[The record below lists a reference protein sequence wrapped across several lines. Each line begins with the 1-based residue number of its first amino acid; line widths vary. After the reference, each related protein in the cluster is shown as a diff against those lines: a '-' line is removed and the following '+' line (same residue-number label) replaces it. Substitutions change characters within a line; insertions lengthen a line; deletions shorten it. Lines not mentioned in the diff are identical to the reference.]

1 MLTMTAPDRSEFAD
15 YYSTYINQ
23 VPAGDIKEILET
35 QGDDYIALLSGI
47 AESRSL
53 HRYEAG
59 KWSIREVA
67 AHVNDAERVFT
78 YRALWFARGY
88 DSPLPSFDQDIAI
101 ATCNADARTLA
112 SHFEEFRAIRAATVA
127 LFHSLPDEAWTR
139 TGIASGNQVSVR
151 ALAYIVCGHSAHH
164 GRIVRE
170 RYLQ

>member
-1 MLTMTAPDRSEFAD
+1 MLTMTAPDRSEYAE

-23 VPAGDIKEILET
+23 VPAGDIKKILQT
-35 QGDDYIALLSGI
+35 QGDEHVALLSGI
-47 AESRSL
+47 SEARSL
-53 HRYEAG
+53 HRYEPG

-101 ATCNADARTLA
+101 ATCGADARTLA
-112 SHFEEFRAIRAATVA
+112 SHIEEFRGIRAATVA
-127 LFHSLPDEAWTR
+127 LFNSLPDDAWTR
-139 TGIASGNQVSVR
+139 TGVASGNPVSVR
-151 ALAYIVCGHSAHH
+151 ALAFIVAGHAAHH

-170 RYLQ
+170 RYL